1 MKIIYLGPLRVG
13 SSESPPLNVS
23 APVNV
28 PLNKIDN
35 DVLAELLSLGCGR
48 PEAEAALRKA
58 KAAGPPAEF
67 KPLFR
72 RALELVR

>member
-1 MKIIYLGPLRVG
+1 
-13 SSESPPLNVS
+13 
-23 APVNV
+23 
-28 PLNKIDN
+28 
-35 DVLAELLSLGCGR
+35 VLAELLSLGCGR

>member
-35 DVLAELLSLGCGR
+35 DVESGPLCQDHFLAAISFG
-48 PEAEAALRKA
+48 
-58 KAAGPPAEF
+58 AAG
-67 KPLFR
+67 LI
-72 RALELVR
+72 